1 MIKFSCDNCG
11 HKIDT
16 SDERAGKRGKCPGCG
31 SVITVP
37 EKTILVNFPCENCG
51 EKISALPTQAGK
63 KGKCP
68 KCQRTLVVPVAHH
81 LTLLDVREEYKIQ
94 DQPASRPSAS
104 QDAIE
109 QEQEEESAA
118 DEDESAADR
127 NLPWLV
133 DIFLYPTSASGLTH
147 LGIFTIIPLFIA
159 IVRTLLGTFGRGFGI
174 LGLIANIAISLYLC
188 WFVTECVRDSAKG
201 GMRAPEAFATAD
213 LGEMWSQAQH
223 IIGCYLI
230 FVGPVGFYYI
240 FTERTDVV
248 FWLLLAYGVLFLPMG
263 LLACV
268 MFDSIRALN
277 PVLLIGSIFSTFF
290 QYGGLV
296 FLIGGIILIFGVVTT
311 MEMGQAQLASVPALI
326 LGGVFYLLSLYAVF
340 IVAHLLGRFY
350 WRNQEKLNW
359 EV

>member
-11 HKIDT
+11 HKIAT
-16 SDERAGKRGKCPGCG
+16 SDEQAGKRGKCPGCG

-37 EKTILVNFPCENCG
+37 EKTILVNFLCENCG

-68 KCQRTLVVPVAHH
+68 KCQRTLVVPVANH

-174 LGLIANIAISLYLC
+174 LGIIANIAISLYLC

-201 GMRAPEAFATAD
+201 GTRAPEAFATAD

-248 FWLLLAYGVLFLPMG
+248 F
-263 LLACV
+263 
-268 MFDSIRALN
+268 
-277 PVLLIGSIFSTFF
+277 
-290 QYGGLV
+290 
-296 FLIGGIILIFGVVTT
+296 
-311 MEMGQAQLASVPALI
+311 
-326 LGGVFYLLSLYAVF
+326 
-340 IVAHLLGRFY
+340 
-350 WRNQEKLNW
+350 
-359 EV
+359 